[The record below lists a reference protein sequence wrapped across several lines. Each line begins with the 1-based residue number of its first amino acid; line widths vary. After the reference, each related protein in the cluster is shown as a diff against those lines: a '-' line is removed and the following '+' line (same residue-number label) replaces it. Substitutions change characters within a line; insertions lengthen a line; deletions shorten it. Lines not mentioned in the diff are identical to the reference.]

1 MDQLLRCSKS
11 AHSFPVRPWAI
22 FPYGAGMASGAT
34 IYHLQIDLSD
44 VDRGVY
50 EVLDLR
56 LARHPSETMR
66 FLLTR
71 VIAYCLCYEEGI
83 AFSKGLSTA
92 DEPALWVKDLQGN
105 LRVWIEVGSPSP
117 ERLHKASKAS
127 PKVMVFTQHD
137 PEQLKKAAQ
146 GERIHKSEA
155 IEIYAIPS
163 TLLDE
168 LDELTNRNAKW
179 VFVHTSGEI
188 YVTVG
193 DDSATGPITKHS
205 L

>member
-1 MDQLLRCSKS
+1 
-11 AHSFPVRPWAI
+11 
-22 FPYGAGMASGAT
+22 MASGAT

-50 EVLDLR
+50 EALDLR

-66 FLLTR
+66 YLLTR

-83 AFSKGLSTA
+83 AFSRGLAQT

-105 LRVWIEVGSPSP
+105 LRTWIEVGSPSP

-127 PKVMVFTQHD
+127 PKVVIFTQHD
-137 PEQLKKAAQ
+137 PELLRKAAQ
-146 GERIHKSEA
+146 GARIHKAES
-155 IEIYAIPS
+155 IDIYA
-163 TLLDE
+163 LQGEMLDALDE
-168 LDELTNRNAKW
+168 ATNRNAKW
-179 VFVHTSGEI
+179 VLVRTSGEL

-193 DDSATGPITKHS
+193 GDSITGQIS
-205 L
+205 RSGLAAG